1 MGRGVNMDDIHF
13 CGYNGNNW
21 MTTANAEQS
30 LESVV
35 SGLMAWKPT
44 FVRVWLAMNSYGT
57 ASTWTTNPAQYATP
71 MTNVIRALGSHP
83 GVYVLVTVRSDS
95 TMVESDPPHEETFV
109 PTQATDATYKAL
121 VDTFANDKFV
131 MIGLDNEPG
140 TISGADLVPLMSHAV
155 GAIRAE
161 EDRLGVPH
169 HIISVP
175 GDHWASDISFYSA
188 SPLPYDNVV
197 YEIHGYPPPAVSYT
211 FSNIP
216 VIIGEYGS
224 LTDPAS
230 FYADMEAKQIPNL
243 AWDFSPF
250 VDCAPDLLVPSTTG
264 SATPL
269 TPSSWGSTVYNYLTS
284 H

>member
-1 MGRGVNMDDIHF
+1 MGRGVNMDDLYF
-13 CGYNGNNW
+13 CGYNDTLW
-21 MTTANAEQS
+21 MTNAESTLQS
-30 LESVV
+30 IVNGV
-35 SGLMAWKPT
+35 MAWKPT
-44 FVRVWLAMNSYGT
+44 FIRVSLSMNSHT
-57 ASTWTTNPAQYATP
+57 AKSSWTSNPAQYATP

-95 TMVESDPPHEETFV
+95 TMVESDPPAEETYI

-140 TISGADLVPLMSHAV
+140 TISGSALMPLMSHAV

-169 HIISVP
+169 HIVSAP

-197 YEIHGYPPPAVSYT
+197 YEVHGYPPPAVSYT
-211 FSNIP
+211 FGNIP

-224 LTDPAS
+224 LSDPAG

-243 AWDFSPF
+243 AWDFEPF
-250 VDCAPDLLVPSTTG
+250 VNCAPDLVNPTG
-264 SATPL
+264 SATL
-269 TPSSWGSTVYNYLTS
+269 QTSTWGSTVYNYLTS